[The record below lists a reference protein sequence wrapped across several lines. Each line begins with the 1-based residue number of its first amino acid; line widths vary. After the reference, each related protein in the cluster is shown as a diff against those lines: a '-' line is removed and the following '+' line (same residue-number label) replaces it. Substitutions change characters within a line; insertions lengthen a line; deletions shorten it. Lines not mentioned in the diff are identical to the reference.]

1 MKPARQPGGGMKRK
15 PFDSKFAL
23 ESFVQSGR
31 NVDVKYAYQSMS
43 IKEGEVFELPKGNF
57 KRQKTSDSNSY
68 GKENKGWTG
77 KGGFKQHNKGFG
89 GSNKSSWQSENDK
102 NDDESNE
109 PKMFQEYIILERE
122 GAIDSITIHYADL
135 PSLQMLGIVSLDN
148 YYHLSMIP
156 SSYLVDA
163 TYVIRVFKTILMSKK
178 SKFESITINFRNH
191 VI

>member
-1 MKPARQPGGGMKRK
+1 MKPARQPGGGIKRK
-15 PFDSKFAL
+15 STINSILD
-23 ESFVQSGR
+23 SFVQSGR

-68 GKENKGWTG
+68 GKENRGWGG
-77 KGGFKQHNKGFG
+77 KGGFKQQDRGFNS
-89 GSNKSSWQSENDK
+89 SNRSGWQTDDNK
-102 NDDESNE
+102 NDDEKEE

-122 GAIDSITIHYADL
+122 GPIDSVTIHYADL

-156 SSYLVDA
+156 ASFLTDA

-178 SKFESITINFRNH
+178 SKL
-191 VI
+191 